1 MNRKSN
7 HQNLLR
13 TALTTAGTNV
23 TRWAVT
29 LALVMITMLALPT
42 GAWAQDPA
50 TGESGTS
57 QAGVVENGYNTGEV
71 GQNGGGSGISG
82 YYIPFTIAL
91 YANGQIT
98 ENNAVGTAS
107 SDPAYVERDHIEI
120 TITATANPG
129 YKFRE
134 WQSKSTGISFTV
146 NDNKNATYSFTHPGG
161 TTVSFT
167 AVFEVDPDYQGGSG
181 QTGTNDSPNIQPEN
195 PDQPANPSQPVN
207 PDQPVSGG
215 LDENTVYPLG
225 AGVMNEL
232 ESGNTTIGESGK
244 TIHYQVEAGGFTI
257 KTGQTLRIVGNI
269 VIDIPSGRKITLEPG
284 TDLIL
289 EVGNSLTFNGQ
300 GKLEGGGT
308 ITNNGTIT
316 FNEGTVDLTGT
327 GSIIVNNRTTN
338 IKCKN
343 FSVSKIQGGTLIFNQ
358 GAVSYLYFGELE
370 VNGITIDSSCS
381 YFYNFD
387 IYNKPVA
394 GKLLRVDRYPWLPDD
409 SKENS
414 SYIATKDGMYLSS
427 NNSYTYVYLVGRT
440 FHRDG
445 KWHTICLPFNY
456 KKDVS
461 FSGTII
467 RPLTNAS
474 ISGTTLAL
482 TFGAP
487 VTEMEAGV
495 PYIVKWDV
503 TEPSTIT
510 DPYILGQMVSKAMQ
524 NYDNGVSGAGRVRF
538 IGTYDAI
545 DYDTED
551 KSILLFD
558 DDNKLYF
565 PENGT
570 HIGGF
575 RGYFKI
581 GEDGTEPSKVTAFK
595 MNFSDEPGVDH
606 DAVVI
611 VPDAEVTPEPEMRLL
626 SLGKGWDAHGA
637 VTASY
642 IIEGMTE
649 AEDIT
654 ENLTV
659 ESAFPVPEGATVTL
673 TITPGEDYVVD
684 KVTVTKVEPQEVIG
698 GGFESRT
705 RGDGD
710 DAVVVSHTA
719 GTDVWSFT
727 MPAYDAEATVTYK
740 EKTAQK
746 KTIEA
751 GWITVD
757 VGGGLTYNGQEQKP
771 SVTVK
776 DGTTT
781 LSAETD
787 YEVTYSNN
795 MNACEA
801 TAENAPTVTVTVKD
815 GNDTYSGSASVTFAI
830 GKAKVKASGFA
841 VEDKEKNGDDVT
853 AVLITTDVTLDGV
866 ITGSGDKQ
874 GDEVDI
880 KDVTGTFEDAEP
892 GKNKTVNL
900 DYTNASLTGKDAG
913 NYTLDRN
920 QSQPTATG
928 KIYIKP
934 TEGIEFRVDGLK
946 YKITNDDPC
955 EVELTGREK
964 NLSGAF
970 AIPATITYAGI
981 DYSVT
986 NIGVKAFKDCR
997 ELTSVSIP
1005 SSVTSIGNH
1014 AFDNCGE
1021 LMSVT
1026 IPSSVTSIG
1035 NFAFAYTDLSS
1046 VTIPSS
1052 VTSIGNGT
1060 FHNCQSLTTITVDG
1074 NNTAYKSVDGVLFNY
1089 DGSKLIRYP
1098 CGKSGTS
1105 YTVPDVVTIIEE
1117 SAFDNCNGLKEVNI
1131 PSTVTNIGANA
1142 FQNCSALVSVTIHA
1156 QSLTEYGKNAFDYNA
1171 SGRKIYVPDGS
1182 VDTYKAGWSAYAKD
1196 IEAIPA
1202 PVPLVDATPDHQR
1215 TVDGKG
1221 YAPLTS
1227 SGASQLGVKA
1237 GDGIYLESAAAS
1249 RMMIAENGGI
1259 EVKGKESMYM
1269 LAAGLEDG
1277 SKLQV
1282 GGSGFTPFAQM
1293 GGSSLRAESGA
1304 RTRGD
1309 GDMQLVIGKVYE
1321 VVGNGDIILTFVPD
1335 NENGMTIKAI
1345 DITPKVNLD
1354 ESAAQQPLGENL
1366 KDRNIRMTYERT
1378 IDAPTDAAHDVELD
1392 GQNATL
1398 FTVCLPEAPE
1408 IAAGV
1413 KYYKLSGATAT
1424 SFTFTEVETPVAFT
1438 PYVAAVTATSN
1449 FQIKYPDITFDTGAA
1464 LGSFSADGYT
1474 LKGTL
1479 TGIIHANAI
1488 GLLILQGQG
1497 NWGTVVSGKT
1507 GAYVPPFRAYIEAD
1521 NVSGART
1528 VGSSFGDDATA
1539 VRSIR
1544 TIDKD
1549 GTERMYDLQGR
1560 RIDQPAK
1567 KGIYIINGR
1576 KEVLK

>member
-1 MNRKSN
+1 MNRKSI
-7 HQNLLR
+7 HQNLMR
-13 TALTTAGTNV
+13 TAETLAGMNM

-29 LALVMITMLALPT
+29 LAVVMITMLALPT

-50 TGESGTS
+50 TGEI
-57 QAGVVENGYNTGEV
+57 E
-71 GQNGGGSGISG
+71 QNGGEVITFTG
-82 YYIPFTIAL
+82 YNIPFTIAL
-91 YANGQIT
+91 YDNGQQK
-98 ENNAVGTAS
+98 ENNVVGTAS
-107 SDPAYVERDHIEI
+107 ANPSYVDKAYIQV
-120 TITATANPG
+120 TITATANEG

-134 WQSKSTGISFTV
+134 WQTRNPSAIDGFSKNQSSF
-146 NDNKNATYSFTHPGG
+146 SFTHPSSQ
-161 TTVSFT
+161 VSFT

-215 LDENTVYPLG
+215 VDENTVYPLG
-225 AGVMNEL
+225 AGVMEEL

-269 VIDIPSGRKITLEPG
+269 VIDIPDGRKITLEPG

-308 ITNNGTIT
+308 ITNDGTIT

-327 GSIIVNNRTTN
+327 GSKIVNNWTTN

-343 FSVSKIQGGTLIFNQ
+343 FSVSKIQGGTLKFNQ

-370 VNGITIDSSCS
+370 VNDITIDSSCS

-427 NNSYTYVYLVGRT
+427 NNSYTNVYLVGRT

-611 VPDAEVTPEPEMRLL
+611 VPDAEVTPEPERRLL
-626 SLGKGWDAHGA
+626 SLGKGWNAHGA

-771 SVTVK
+771 GVTVT
-776 DGTTT
+776 DGGTDITDEFVIT
-781 LSAETD
+781 YNNNKSAG
-787 YEVTYSNN
+787 
-795 MNACEA
+795 EA
-801 TAENAPTVTVTVKD
+801 TVTVTAKSTSTGYTGSETLKFTIARKALELVADQKSITEGKELPTFTGSIKGFVGDEGLSATDELTFSVEGTPSAVGEYAVTGKLNGAASGNYGQNYTFDNAEANKTTFIIETDVKNIIKNPEQLNVGD
-815 GNDTYSGSASVTFAI
+815 EFTVIISNSPKTVNKSYSFKSMSGVTIDAHVNATLESSTGNKATYKVTSNQAEKLTFGEVEWKESGALIDHSTTLKNITFAGAAVNTANIKFTNIESLETDQKMILVASFGDAVGTITGTAFIVGKEIGGGRAYLEGNDLKYLATKGAGQTEEQILVDPDQSVEIDGIPMNKLSAKSQAALSGVTNASIAI
-830 GKAKVKASGFA
+830 KASDANRVHKISHFSGGA
-841 VEDKEKNGDDVT
+841 AK
-853 AVLITTDVTLDGV
+853 VTLDISKGSAVQVGV
-866 ITGSGDKQ
+866 M
-874 GDEVDI
+874 
-880 KDVTGTFEDAEP
+880 DAQKGAAISLKYNALTEKAIAKARMKELAKSAKTLP
-892 GKNKTVNL
+892 NKTV
-900 DYTNASLTGKDAG
+900 
-913 NYTLDRN
+913 
-920 QSQPTATG
+920 P
-928 KIYIKP
+928 
-934 TEGIEFRVDGLK
+934 
-946 YKITNDDPC
+946 DPRAA
-955 EVELTGREK
+955 E
-964 NLSGAF
+964 
-970 AIPATITYAGI
+970 
-981 DYSVT
+981 
-986 NIGVKAFKDCR
+986 
-997 ELTSVSIP
+997 
-1005 SSVTSIGNH
+1005 
-1014 AFDNCGE
+1014 
-1021 LMSVT
+1021 
-1026 IPSSVTSIG
+1026 
-1035 NFAFAYTDLSS
+1035 
-1046 VTIPSS
+1046 
-1052 VTSIGNGT
+1052 
-1060 FHNCQSLTTITVDG
+1060 
-1074 NNTAYKSVDGVLFNY
+1074 
-1089 DGSKLIRYP
+1089 
-1098 CGKSGTS
+1098 
-1105 YTVPDVVTIIEE
+1105 
-1117 SAFDNCNGLKEVNI
+1117 
-1131 PSTVTNIGANA
+1131 
-1142 FQNCSALVSVTIHA
+1142 CS
-1156 QSLTEYGKNAFDYNA
+1156 
-1171 SGRKIYVPDGS
+1171 
-1182 VDTYKAGWSAYAKD
+1182 
-1196 IEAIPA
+1196 
-1202 PVPLVDATPDHQR
+1202 
-1215 TVDGKG
+1215 
-1221 YAPLTS
+1221 
-1227 SGASQLGVKA
+1227 
-1237 GDGIYLESAAAS
+1237 
-1249 RMMIAENGGI
+1249 
-1259 EVKGKESMYM
+1259 
-1269 LAAGLEDG
+1269 
-1277 SKLQV
+1277 
-1282 GGSGFTPFAQM
+1282 
-1293 GGSSLRAESGA
+1293 
-1304 RTRGD
+1304 RTRGAEDEMIEIESGEEYVVLQDGPLLLTFDVEEEPITIENITLEDPDPNDLNLD
-1309 GDMQLVIGKVYE
+1309 GDVNAADIVKAVSDGKTNAE
-1321 VVGNGDIILTFVPD
+1321 
-1335 NENGMTIKAI
+1335 
-1345 DITPKVNLD
+1345 
-1354 ESAAQQPLGENL
+1354 
-1366 KDRNIRMTYERT
+1366 
-1378 IDAPTDAAHDVELD
+1378 IDAIV
-1392 GQNATL
+1392 
-1398 FTVCLPEAPE
+1398 
-1408 IAAGV
+1408 
-1413 KYYKLSGATAT
+1413 
-1424 SFTFTEVETPVAFT
+1424 
-1438 PYVAAVTATSN
+1438 
-1449 FQIKYPDITFDTGAA
+1449 
-1464 LGSFSADGYT
+1464 
-1474 LKGTL
+1474 
-1479 TGIIHANAI
+1479 NAI
-1488 GLLILQGQG
+1488 M
-1497 NWGTVVSGKT
+1497 GK
-1507 GAYVPPFRAYIEAD
+1507 
-1521 NVSGART
+1521 
-1528 VGSSFGDDATA
+1528 
-1539 VRSIR
+1539 
-1544 TIDKD
+1544 
-1549 GTERMYDLQGR
+1549 
-1560 RIDQPAK
+1560 
-1567 KGIYIINGR
+1567 
-1576 KEVLK
+1576 

>member
-1 MNRKSN
+1 MNMRYINCNVRGLLSRLALMVALLAGVLSAQGQESSN
-7 HQNLLR
+7 EPILAYSSDGEFTITMPGYSVIAEIEYIDVITSVTTQPTYLYLTVGALSDNVLTVAA
-13 TALTTAGTNV
+13 TAADGYTLTYQWYVNTTESNEGGSEINEATDASYTVPTTTAGT
-23 TRWAVT
+23 
-29 LALVMITMLALPT
+29 
-42 GAWAQDPA
+42 
-50 TGESGTS
+50 
-57 QAGVVENGYNTGEV
+57 
-71 GQNGGGSGISG
+71 
-82 YYIPFTIAL
+82 YYYYCVA
-91 YANGQIT
+91 
-98 ENNAVGTAS
+98 
-107 SDPAYVERDHIEI
+107 
-120 TITATANPG
+120 TATKNDNASVKTAVASNVA
-129 YKFRE
+129 
-134 WQSKSTGISFTV
+134 TV
-146 NDNKNATYSFTHPGG
+146 N
-161 TTVSFT
+161 
-167 AVFEVDPDYQGGSG
+167 
-181 QTGTNDSPNIQPEN
+181 
-195 PDQPANPSQPVN
+195 
-207 PDQPVSGG
+207 
-215 LDENTVYPLG
+215 
-225 AGVMNEL
+225 
-232 ESGNTTIGESGK
+232 
-244 TIHYQVEAGGFTI
+244 
-257 KTGQTLRIVGNI
+257 
-269 VIDIPSGRKITLEPG
+269 
-284 TDLIL
+284 
-289 EVGNSLTFNGQ
+289 
-300 GKLEGGGT
+300 
-308 ITNNGTIT
+308 
-316 FNEGTVDLTGT
+316 
-327 GSIIVNNRTTN
+327 
-338 IKCKN
+338 
-343 FSVSKIQGGTLIFNQ
+343 
-358 GAVSYLYFGELE
+358 
-370 VNGITIDSSCS
+370 
-381 YFYNFD
+381 
-387 IYNKPVA
+387 
-394 GKLLRVDRYPWLPDD
+394 
-409 SKENS
+409 
-414 SYIATKDGMYLSS
+414 
-427 NNSYTYVYLVGRT
+427 
-440 FHRDG
+440 
-445 KWHTICLPFNY
+445 
-456 KKDVS
+456 
-461 FSGTII
+461 
-467 RPLTNAS
+467 
-474 ISGTTLAL
+474 ISA
-482 TFGAP
+482 
-487 VTEMEAGV
+487 
-495 PYIVKWDV
+495 
-503 TEPSTIT
+503 
-510 DPYILGQMVSKAMQ
+510 
-524 NYDNGVSGAGRVRF
+524 
-538 IGTYDAI
+538 
-545 DYDTED
+545 
-551 KSILLFD
+551 
-558 DDNKLYF
+558 
-565 PENGT
+565 
-570 HIGGF
+570 
-575 RGYFKI
+575 
-581 GEDGTEPSKVTAFK
+581 
-595 MNFSDEPGVDH
+595 
-606 DAVVI
+606 
-611 VPDAEVTPEPEMRLL
+611 PEPETRIL
-626 SLGKGWDAHGA
+626 SLGKGWNANGA
-637 VTASY
+637 TVTASY
-642 IIEGMTE
+642 SLGDDIITYTGEDFSVEPAPVLEGT
-649 AEDIT
+649 
-654 ENLTV
+654 
-659 ESAFPVPEGATVTL
+659 TVTL

-684 KVTVTKVEPQEVIG
+684 EVTVTKYEEPEAQQPGEAFVAG
-698 GGFESRT
+698 GGSRT

-727 MPAYDAEATVTYK
+727 MPAYNAEATVTYK
-740 EKTAQK
+740 EKTALK

-946 YKITNDDPC
+946 YKITNDKPC
-955 EVELTGREK
+955 EVELTGKERD
-964 NLSGAF
+964 LSGAF

-986 NIGVKAFKDCR
+986 SIGVKAFKDCR

-1005 SSVTSIGNH
+1005 SSVTSIGND
-1014 AFDNCGE
+1014 AFDFCTA
-1021 LMSVT
+1021 LISVT

-1052 VTSIGNGT
+1052 VTSIGNST

-1117 SAFDNCNGLKEVNI
+1117 SAFDNCKGLKEVTI

-1156 QSLTEYGKNAFDYNA
+1156 QSLTVYGKWAFDYNA

-1438 PYVAAVTATSN
+1438 PYVAAVTASSN
-1449 FQIKYPDITFDTGAA
+1449 FKINYPDITFDTGAA
-1464 LGSFSADGYT
+1464 LGSFSAGGYT